1 MIPAMKSALA
11 VMLLLPAS
19 AIAQSHDHSGHQ
31 AAMQQAAPTEGGQ
44 GAFAALAEIVALL
57 SADPHT
63 DWSKVDIGALRQH
76 LQDMN
81 ELVLN
86 VVVAERAVPG
96 GLEMTISRQSP
107 GAEAAWR
114 MVPAHGPVV
123 AAETGWN
130 SKVQTE
136 DDTLVWTVTS
146 EEAEA
151 QVRSLGFFG
160 LMATGNHH
168 SQHHLALARGQSMH

>member
-1 MIPAMKSALA
+1 MKTLIAA
-11 VMLLLPAS
+11 MLLLPVGAM
-19 AIAQSHDHSGHQ
+19 AQTHDHSGHS
-31 AAMQQAAPTEGGQ
+31 ATMQQAMPTEGGQ

-63 DWSKVDIGALRQH
+63 DWSQVDIGALRQH

-81 ELVLN
+81 QLVLN
-86 VVVAERAVPG
+86 VSVTETPVPG
-96 GLEMTISRQSP
+96 GLQMTISRQSP

-123 AAETGWN
+123 ASETGWN
-130 SKVQTE
+130 SIVQVN
-136 DDTLVWTVTS
+136 DDTLIWTVS
-146 EEAEA
+146 AEGA
-151 QVRSLGFFG
+151 EDQIRGLGFFG

-168 SQHHLALARGQSMH
+168 PAHHLALAKGQPMH